1 MIRNALLLLSSI
13 DRSRTIKDATCSNKD
28 LEKIVST
35 RDPTVWFMAPNNS
48 NKIDKSQLTQMYVY
62 HIIKGHFFTCETVNP
77 SVRNMFFCVFT
88 SCRFCLASP
97 LADNNQIGSSLACI
111 WLAHIAWRTSTS
123 VILASNLFKYIN
135 SIFRISSQNM
145 AMTVWYYFDVHIRS
159 PRDYTKWISKESA
172 PRWINKERSGGN

>member
-1 MIRNALLLLSSI
+1 MTH
-13 DRSRTIKDATCSNKD
+13 RSTGLPVRARPLFLIGCS
-28 LEKIVST
+28 EA
-35 RDPTVWFMAPNNS
+35 APRFWP
-48 NKIDKSQLTQMYVY
+48 M
-62 HIIKGHFFTCETVNP
+62 F
-77 SVRNMFFCVFT
+77 VRNMFFCVFT